1 MSDIKY
7 VDLNEAFEDV
17 DVWNVQA
24 GSKSKDFDTTD
35 LLNQSKL
42 VLEEAKET
50 FEAISLLS
58 KVVSGEVS
66 KESLQSLP
74 DDYNPALE
82 TVDGVMDLFFVS
94 LRLLAMIEDMGFNTG
109 EAWDKVVKSN
119 NSKLL
124 TQQPTLEDVKYYSE
138 KYNTVIT
145 VAERIFG
152 DETYYT
158 LRDENNKI
166 RKPDSFVAVD
176 LKDCVPEYLLG
187 VESGDES

>member
-17 DVWNVQA
+17 EVWNAHA
-24 GSKSKDFDTTD
+24 GSKETGFDTAD

-50 FEAISLLS
+50 HEAISLLS
-58 KVVSGEVS
+58 LVISGEVS
-66 KESLQSLP
+66 KEALQSLP
-74 DDYNPALE
+74 DGYNPALE
-82 TVDGVMDLFFVS
+82 ALDGVMDLFFVS
-94 LRLLAMIEDMGFNTG
+94 LRLLAMIEDMGYDTG
-109 EAWDKVVKSN
+109 KAWDKVVQSN

-124 TQQPTLEDVKYYSE
+124 SQQPTLDDVKRYSE

-145 VAERIFG
+145 VAESSFG
-152 DETYYT
+152 DESYYT

-176 LKDCVPEYLLG
+176 LKDCVPDVLLG
-187 VESGDES
+187 LVE

>member
-1 MSDIKY
+1 MTDIKY

-17 DVWNVQA
+17 EVWNMQA
-24 GSKSKDFDTTD
+24 GSASKDFTTTD

-42 VLEEAKET
+42 VLEEATET
-50 FEAISLLS
+50 NEAVSLLS
-58 KVVSGEVS
+58 KVESGEVS
-66 KESLQSLP
+66 KEALQSLP

-82 TVDGVMDLFFVS
+82 ALDGVLDLFFVS
-94 LRLLAMIEDMGFNTG
+94 LRLLAMVEDMGYDTG
-109 EAWDKVVKSN
+109 EAWNKVVQSN

-145 VAERIFG
+145 VAESSFG
-152 DETYYT
+152 DESYYT

-166 RKPDSFVAVD
+166 RKPDSFIPVD
-176 LKDCVPEYLLG
+176 LRDCVPEYLLG
-187 VESGDES
+187 VVE

>member
-1 MSDIKY
+1 MTDINY

-17 DVWNVQA
+17 EVWNVMA
-24 GSKSKDFDTTD
+24 GSAIKDFNTTD

-50 FEAISLLS
+50 HEAISLLS
-58 KVVSGEVS
+58 KVMSGEVS
-66 KESLQSLP
+66 KEALQSLP
-74 DDYNPALE
+74 DGYNPAIEVL
-82 TVDGVMDLFFVS
+82 DGTIDLFFVS
-94 LRLLAMIEDMGFNTG
+94 LRLLAMIEDIGFDTG
-109 EAWDKVVKSN
+109 KAWDKVVKSN

-145 VAERIFG
+145 VAESSFG
-152 DETYYT
+152 DESYYT

-166 RKPDSFVAVD
+166 RKPDSFIPVD
-176 LKDCVPEYLLG
+176 LKDCVPEDLLG
-187 VESGDES
+187 VVE